1 MTKLEEIGKR
11 IKDLRESKKIS
22 QDELAKAVGYKTR
35 SSINKIEL
43 GKTNLSQSRITK
55 IANALD
61 TSPGYIMGWKSSIIL
76 SEEEEK
82 IILNYRNSDKKS
94 KLLIRQILDIE

>member
-1 MTKLEEIGKR
+1 LQNNIAQ
-11 IKDLRESKKIS
+11 KK
-22 QDELAKAVGYKTR
+22 V
-35 SSINKIEL
+35 EL

-55 IANALD
+55 IVSALE

-82 IILNYRNSDKKS
+82 IILDSAKS
-94 KLLIRQILDIE
+94 HDLDFFIHL